1 MSITSLINPSGEISV
16 QDDLWHIASSD
27 NSGQTDFKFVFD
39 VFVNGLQLV
48 RTKVFP
54 DPTNGKGYF
63 NASNVVRNE
72 ITFDWFTPVSSVQ
85 PEYLL
90 SQPSTSGQIAQTYNI
105 RVGEDYSGITT
116 LNMASG
122 NVKAYNWIP
131 PVFKRRQQ
139 TISTFDGK
147 YLTNRPKS
155 AKVKLGDK
163 LMIPF
168 KGVVGESYVL
178 RFRTYNA
185 ANALIATTS
194 TSTSLSITSSNNFLQ
209 LDIGSDA
216 LNASAGATPI
226 TESVAYYD
234 VYFVVGGTTES
245 ESFRVYLTCDNRY
258 TPVNLHFVNAFGMF
272 ETACFNKSSR
282 LSMDVERKGFE
293 QRDYSFGASSVS
305 YYDANKVYRESKINY
320 GSKTNHSYRLTMDY
334 PTDAEYQWLS
344 ELIVSPQI
352 YMELDGSYY
361 PVSIKTNNYEYSKH
375 QNNQLRAFEIEVDV
389 NQTRNGYRR

>member
-1 MSITSLINPSGEISV
+1 MSITTLINPSGEISI

-39 VFVNGLQLV
+39 VFVNGVQLV

-72 ITFDWFTPVSSVQ
+72 ITFDWFTPVSTTQ

-90 SQPSTSGQIAQTYNI
+90 SRPSTSGQIAQTYNL

-122 NVKAYNWIP
+122 NVKAYNYAP
-131 PVFKRRQQ
+131 PAFKRRQQ

-155 AKVKLGDK
+155 AKIKLGDK
-163 LMIPF
+163 LLVPF
-168 KGVVGESYVL
+168 KGVLSETYVL
-178 RFRTYNA
+178 KIRTYNA

-194 TSTSLSITSSNNFLQ
+194 TTTGIVISEDDKFLQ
-209 LDIGSDA
+209 LDIGSTA

-226 TESVAYYD
+226 TDAVAYYD
-234 VYFVVGGTTES
+234 VTLEIGTTIQDT
-245 ESFRVYLTCDNRY
+245 FRVYLTCDNRY
-258 TPVNLHFVNAFGMF
+258 TPISLHFINAYGMY
-272 ETACFNKSSR
+272 ETATFAKSSR
-282 LSMDVERKGFE
+282 LTMDVERKSYQ
-293 QRDYSFGASSVS
+293 QRDFSFGASSVN
-305 YYDANKVYRESKINY
+305 YYDALNVYRETKINY
-320 GSKTNHSYRLTMDY
+320 GSKSNLSYKLTMDF

-344 ELIVSPQI
+344 ELITSPQI
-352 YMELDGSYY
+352 FMELDGSYY
-361 PVSIKTNNYEYSKH
+361 PVSIKESNYEFSTN
-375 QNNQLRAFEIEVDV
+375 QNNQLRAFEINVDV
-389 NQTRNGYRR
+389 NQTRYGYRR

>member
-1 MSITSLINPSGEISV
+1 MSITTLINPSGEISI

-39 VFVNGLQLV
+39 VFVNGVQLV

-54 DPTNGKGYF
+54 DPSNGKGYF

-72 ITFDWFTPVSSVQ
+72 ITFDWFTPVSSTQ

-90 SQPSTSGQIAQTYNI
+90 SRPSTSGQIAHTYNI

-131 PVFKRRQQ
+131 PAFKRRQQ
-139 TISTFDGK
+139 TISVFDGK

-155 AKVKLGDK
+155 ARIRLGDK

-168 KGVVGESYVL
+168 KGTIGESYIL

-185 ANALIATTS
+185 ANALIAQTS
-194 TSTSLSITSSNNFLQ
+194 TATSLTMTSSDNFLQ
-209 LDIGSDA
+209 LDIGSTA
-216 LNASAGATPI
+216 LNASSGATPI
-226 TESVAYYD
+226 TSAVAYYD
-234 VYFVVGGTTES
+234 VFFIDSSTET
-245 ESFRVYLTCDNRY
+245 EAFRVYLTCDNRY
-258 TPVNLHFVNAFGMF
+258 TPINLHFINAFGMF
-272 ETACFNKSSR
+272 ETAVFSKSSR
-282 LSMDVERKGFE
+282 LTMDIERKGYE
-293 QRDYSFGASSVS
+293 QRDYSFGTSSVN
-305 YYDANKVYRESKINY
+305 YYDALNVYRESKINY
-320 GSKTNHSYRLTMDY
+320 GSKANLSYKLTMDY

-344 ELIVSPQI
+344 ELITSPQV

-361 PVSIKTNNYEYSKH
+361 PVSIKETNYEFSKY
-375 QNNQLRAFEIEVDV
+375 QNNQLRAFEVNVDV
-389 NQTRNGYRR
+389 NQTRYGYRR

>member
-168 KGVVGESYVL
+168 KGVVGETYVL

-194 TSTSLSITSSNNFLQ
+194 TTTSLSITSSNNFLQ

-226 TESVAYYD
+226 TSAVAYYD
-234 VYFVVGGTTES
+234 VYFVVGGATES

-258 TPVNLHFVNAFGMF
+258 TPVNLHFVN
-272 ETACFNKSSR
+272 
-282 LSMDVERKGFE
+282 
-293 QRDYSFGASSVS
+293 SVS
-305 YYDANKVYRESKINY
+305 Y
-320 GSKTNHSYRLTMDY
+320 L
-334 PTDAEYQWLS
+334 L
-344 ELIVSPQI
+344 
-352 YMELDGSYY
+352 
-361 PVSIKTNNYEYSKH
+361 
-375 QNNQLRAFEIEVDV
+375 
-389 NQTRNGYRR
+389 

>member
-1 MSITSLINPSGEISV
+1 MSITTLINPSGEISI
-16 QDDLWHIASSD
+16 QDDLWHIASSN

-39 VFVNGLQLV
+39 VFVNGVQLV

-72 ITFDWFTPVSSVQ
+72 ITFDWFTPVSTTQ

-90 SQPSTSGQIAQTYNI
+90 SRPSTSGQIAQTYNL

-122 NVKAYNWIP
+122 NVKAYNYAP
-131 PVFKRRQQ
+131 PAFKRRQQ
-139 TISTFDGK
+139 TISVFDGK

-155 AKVKLGDK
+155 GKVKLGDK
-163 LMIPF
+163 LMIGF
-168 KGVVGESYVL
+168 KGAVGQSYVL

-194 TSTSLSITSSNNFLQ
+194 TTTSLTMTDANNFLQ
-209 LDIGSDA
+209 LDIGSTA

-226 TESVAYYD
+226 TSAVAYYD
-234 VYFVVGGTTES
+234 VYFVNGGSES
-245 ESFRVYLTCDNRY
+245 EAFRVYLTCDNRY
-258 TPVNLHFVNAFGMF
+258 TPISLHFINAYGLF
-272 ETACFNKSSR
+272 ETATFNKSSR
-282 LSMDVERKGFE
+282 LTMDVERKAYQ
-293 QRDYSFGASSVS
+293 QRDFSFGASSVN
-305 YYDANKVYRESKINY
+305 YYDALNVYRETKINY
-320 GSKTNHSYRLTMDY
+320 GSKANLSYKLTMDF

-344 ELIVSPQI
+344 ELITSPQI
-352 YMELDGSYY
+352 FMELDGSYY
-361 PVSIKTNNYEYSKH
+361 PVSIKESNYEFSTN
-375 QNNQLRAFEIEVDV
+375 QNNQLRAFEINVDV
-389 NQTRNGYRR
+389 NQTRYGYRR